1 MIKELAILLLGA
13 AVLWGCDNTNARVE
27 EYCGVYEGTLPA
39 ADAPGIKTTISLD
52 RNHHFTMKSV
62 YIDKKDGTF
71 NEQGTYSRDSNV
83 LELRAAD
90 DDVSYYKIEPGQLR
104 RLNMDKKP
112 VEGALAEHYV
122 LKKVS
127 GCK

>member
-13 AVLWGCDNTNARVE
+13 AVLWGCDNTNA
-27 EYCGVYEGTLPA
+27 GVYEGTLPA

-83 LELRAAD
+83 LALRAAD

>member
-1 MIKELAILLLGA
+1 
-13 AVLWGCDNTNARVE
+13 
-27 EYCGVYEGTLPA
+27 
-39 ADAPGIKTTISLD
+39 
-52 RNHHFTMKSV
+52 MKSV

-83 LELRAAD
+83 LALRVAD